1 MLTKIDNYLEKVEKY
16 ACVFV
21 LYSMYYLIILLVWE
35 IITRW
40 VIITLK

>member
-1 MLTKIDNYLEKVEKY
+1 MPTKIEKY
-16 ACVFV
+16 IERYAPIFISI
-21 LYSMYYLIILLVWE
+21 SMYYLIILLVLE

>member
-21 LYSMYYLIILLVWE
+21 LYSMYYLIILLILE
-35 IITRW
+35 IIKW